1 MRRED
6 HSAAAD
12 LLETCEP
19 VRRVDQPNALLLKLV
34 GYVSVVDELTK
45 HVHRAVGGLPDPPGY
60 SESVYHAMAVAS
72 RRDPY
77 HLHPYEPTTGTRS
90 PACLPSGL
98 MSRYPTGV
106 RSLTDQSGR
115 GGFRL
120 LVLVVLLAL
129 AGFVAWNFVNARS
142 SSIQVTSSAAS
153 ADSGR
158 QKALAFANAQAQA
171 QRTGRPVSV
180 VESFTDA
187 ELSSLANEA
196 AQQEG
201 LPIDQISL
209 HSTSEGTVKGQAQA
223 HVAGTSVPV
232 TLEGSPVVTGN
243 RVALNVTST
252 HVGAIP
258 LPGAL
263 SDQVAQAIR
272 QPLQLGAPISG
283 FQNLQVKASEGQ
295 LTVSGVAQPA

>member
-1 MRRED
+1 
-6 HSAAAD
+6 
-12 LLETCEP
+12 
-19 VRRVDQPNALLLKLV
+19 
-34 GYVSVVDELTK
+34 
-45 HVHRAVGGLPDPPGY
+45 
-60 SESVYHAMAVAS
+60 
-72 RRDPY
+72 
-77 HLHPYEPTTGTRS
+77 
-90 PACLPSGL
+90 
-98 MSRYPTGV
+98 MSRYPTAV
-106 RSLTDQSGR
+106 RPLTDQSGR
-115 GGFRL
+115 GGLRL

-129 AGFVAWNFVNARS
+129 AGLVAWNFVNARS
-142 SSIQVTSSAAS
+142 SGIQVTSSAAA

-158 QKALAFANAQAQA
+158 QKALAFADAQAQA

-196 AQQEG
+196 AQQQG

-232 TLEGSPVVTGN
+232 TLEGSPVVTDN

-252 HVGAIP
+252 HVGTIP

-283 FQNLQVKASEGQ
+283 FQNLQVKATDGR

>member
-1 MRRED
+1 
-6 HSAAAD
+6 
-12 LLETCEP
+12 
-19 VRRVDQPNALLLKLV
+19 
-34 GYVSVVDELTK
+34 
-45 HVHRAVGGLPDPPGY
+45 
-60 SESVYHAMAVAS
+60 
-72 RRDPY
+72 
-77 HLHPYEPTTGTRS
+77 
-90 PACLPSGL
+90 